1 MKHQP
6 APLSFTLWLAMCML
20 WCGCS
25 RNAET
30 EECSDAI
37 YSSGDI
43 EVFSDSIIIGNVNYT
58 AISPYEITNCWKS
71 TSDTPDPHIT
81 LTSSS
86 LMADALFNKAI
97 STCHHSSP
105 SVTDIYLH
113 GALLDPQRSMEALR
127 SMVDTDGTIHRQGFP
142 IKADKEAWAAAAWE
156 IYCATGSASWLKESY
171 RIINRTLQKEHFT
184 IKADPDGLIHGTP
197 SYMEPPQN
205 YFPSWMS
212 PVDRFHTICLGTNL
226 WHYATLS
233 VACKMARKLKLY
245 AEREWAA
252 AADRIRNAIN
262 DNFWIPSASMY
273 GQYMYGNLYPVL
285 SSSADNRAN
294 SLSVILSV
302 ASPEMGR
309 RLMESRPTR
318 SYGMPAVSPSINDAA
333 AEPAP
338 DIQVLQGIAAAHTQ
352 DEEALLEAI
361 GPLWCMGLDE
371 RADAGWHSLLLRGL
385 LGIRLYPDGL
395 SLSPFIPGKLPGEK
409 RLCGLRFREAILDI
423 NIHGSGNKIASF
435 SIDSVSQERAFIDQS
450 ISAGP
455 HRIDI
460 VMSGNSLSDMQHT
473 IATSAPDTPPASPKI
488 FWNDDRHGKILNY
501 DKDAVYDVYTNG
513 ILSES
518 ITAPHYAVTDT
529 GTTVID
535 IVPKINN
542 ISGFAARSHISAP
555 ASSRIHIPATAITPR
570 RAPLHLIRNKDIA
583 THYIELAAR
592 HNTRI
597 TFYVQAPSEGEYFI
611 NIGYSNGTAETAL
624 RTLEVNE
631 KYAGTLIFPPVA
643 HNDWISVRTS
653 STVTATLRAGANK
666 LSLTYAGTT
675 ILLNEINLLKK

>member
-1 MKHQP
+1 
-6 APLSFTLWLAMCML
+6 MCML

-385 LGIRLYPDGL
+385 LGIRLHPDGL

-409 RLCGLRFREAILDI
+409 RLCGLRFREAVLDI
-423 NIHGSGNKIASF
+423 I
-435 SIDSVSQERAFIDQS
+435 
-450 ISAGP
+450 
-455 HRIDI
+455 
-460 VMSGNSLSDMQHT
+460 
-473 IATSAPDTPPASPKI
+473 
-488 FWNDDRHGKILNY
+488 
-501 DKDAVYDVYTNG
+501 YT
-513 ILSES
+513 
-518 ITAPHYAVTDT
+518 V
-529 GTTVID
+529 
-535 IVPKINN
+535 
-542 ISGFAARSHISAP
+542 
-555 ASSRIHIPATAITPR
+555 PATR
-570 RAPLHLIRNKDIA
+570 LRHSPLI
-583 THYIELAAR
+583 
-592 HNTRI
+592 
-597 TFYVQAPSEGEYFI
+597 P
-611 NIGYSNGTAETAL
+611 
-624 RTLEVNE
+624 
-631 KYAGTLIFPPVA
+631 
-643 HNDWISVRTS
+643 
-653 STVTATLRAGANK
+653 
-666 LSLTYAGTT
+666 
-675 ILLNEINLLKK
+675 

>member
-1 MKHQP
+1 M
-6 APLSFTLWLAMCML
+6 SFTLWLAMCML
-20 WCGCS
+20 LCGCS

-226 WHYATLS
+226 WHYATIS

-302 ASPEMGR
+302 ATPEMGR

-371 RADAGWHSLLLRGL
+371 RTDAGWHSLLLRGL
-385 LGIRLYPDGL
+385 LGIRLHPDGL

-409 RLCGLRFREAILDI
+409 RLCGLRFREAVLDI

-473 IATSAPDTPPASPKI
+473 IATAAPDTPPASPKI

-518 ITAPHYAVTDT
+518 ITDPHYTVTT
-529 GTTVID
+529 
-535 IVPKINN
+535 
-542 ISGFAARSHISAP
+542 
-555 ASSRIHIPATAITPR
+555 
-570 RAPLHLIRNKDIA
+570 APL
-583 THYIELAAR
+583 
-592 HNTRI
+592 
-597 TFYVQAPSEGEYFI
+597 
-611 NIGYSNGTAETAL
+611 
-624 RTLEVNE
+624 
-631 KYAGTLIFPPVA
+631 
-643 HNDWISVRTS
+643 
-653 STVTATLRAGANK
+653 
-666 LSLTYAGTT
+666 
-675 ILLNEINLLKK
+675 